1 MENSQSERA
10 GKSGMTNQVTPD
22 IIIYVCKNCIPEGGR
37 LPAQWS
43 EAGMHIRVR
52 EIPCSGK
59 IDTHYLF
66 HALEGG
72 VHGVCVLTCSKGEC
86 TLTQGNYRAEIRVR
100 TVQRL
105 LKEIGLDPRR
115 AEIFNCPPNQSL
127 DNLIHMI
134 NDSAHR
140 FSGVA
145 GILDTV
151 KVNAES

>member
-1 MENSQSERA
+1 MV
-10 GKSGMTNQVTPD
+10 NQAIPEVVV
-22 IIIYVCKNCIPEGGR
+22 YLCKNCLPQSGR
-37 LPAQWS
+37 LPAQWTA
-43 EAGMHIRVR
+43 AGLHVRVR

-59 IDTHYLF
+59 IDAQYLL

-72 VHGVCVLTCSKGEC
+72 VHGICVLTCAKGEC
-86 TLTQGNYRAEIRVR
+86 TLTQGNYRAEMRVR

-115 AEIFNCPPNQSL
+115 AEIVNCPSGQSF
-127 DNLIHMI
+127 DKIKSMI

-145 GILDTV
+145 GILV
-151 KVNAES
+151 

>member
-1 MENSQSERA
+1 MA
-10 GKSGMTNQVTPD
+10 YQVLPEVVV
-22 IIIYVCKNCIPEGGR
+22 YLCKNCLPQSGR
-37 LPAQWS
+37 LPIQWTA
-43 EAGMHIRVR
+43 AGMHVRVR

-59 IDTHYLF
+59 IDAQYLL

-72 VHGVCVLTCSKGEC
+72 MHGVCVLTCSKGKC

-115 AEIFNCPPNQSL
+115 AEIINCPDAQSL
-127 DNLIHMI
+127 DHIKNMI
-134 NDSAHR
+134 NDSARR

-145 GILDTV
+145 GIL
-151 KVNAES
+151 VNTKG